1 MICALVFIFLN
12 SLNSCILINLGFGVL
27 TWQYWISMA
36 CVCGAYLAGALK
48 KVVE

>member
-12 SLNSCILINLGFGVL
+12 TLNGTILTNAGFGVT
-27 TWQYWISMA
+27 TWQYWVSMA

-48 KVVE
+48 ER